1 MISIIG
7 IGVTGKALQ
16 KSFTLKEIKQSNYD
30 KYKNIGNIEDCL
42 KSEIIFLC
50 LPTLYDSK
58 IKEYNKKS
66 IYETVEYLS
75 KNNYTGSVVLKSTV
89 EPQTTDKLYYKF
101 NNINLIHNPEFLSS
115 LTAFED
121 FHNQN
126 HIVIGK
132 QENCSDEAYNNI
144 IHFYKKYYN
153 AKISECSSTES
164 ESMKLFV
171 NNFYASK
178 IQLFNEYYLL
188 CNKIGVNY
196 NNVKD
201 MMLKNGW
208 INPMHTD
215 VPGQDGKLS
224 YGGACFPKDTM
235 ALNEFMKKQCS
246 NNKVLEAV
254 IEEQKELRK

>member
-7 IGVTGKALQ
+7 VGVTGEALQ

-50 LPTLYDSK
+50 LPTPYDSQ
-58 IKEYNKKS
+58 IKEYNKES
-66 IYETVEYLS
+66 IYEIVEYLS
-75 KNNYTGSVVLKSTV
+75 KNNYIGSIVLKSTV
-89 EPQTTDKLYYKF
+89 EPQTTEKLYDKF

-115 LTAFED
+115 STAFED

-132 QENCSDEAYNNI
+132 QVNCSDEAYNNVI
-144 IHFYKKYYN
+144 YFYNKYYN
-153 AKISECSSTES
+153 AKISECLSTES

-215 VPGQDGKLS
+215 VPGRDGKLS

-235 ALNEFMKKQCS
+235 ALTEFMKKQCS